1 MLTYEGVFGEKG
13 MDANCDLEWERKTIE
28 GNVCIRPAPSRFAAF
43 GPPGSLDGGK
53 WQEEVEEQFVWPGR
67 PALLPDGR
75 LCVPTLEG
83 LQIVTPPRRSS
94 AFSKKL
100 LKDQGRWGGEEKE
113 WPVEG
118 ADAAGRRAIRASR
131 VYQTLNRPTCVV
143 ASPGGAVFVL
153 EGGGKEAVVK
163 KFSWSEGKMELQG
176 AAEGLELSA
185 YKGDL
190 ALGASA
196 LYVLDELKVLPHPSF
211 HPHPC
216 GFTYRTAPSP
226 PRAAA
231 PRARPRDPQA
241 GARAHRPQGM
251 CAIRRCSRRS
261 RRRALR
267 RRRAPLLRG
276 WWARKRRARA
286 HARRGSLG
294 GGRAEA
300 HHAPADWPLLQ
311 WLQKPYR
318 APQRQAPRCHLAA
331 ARRHEYAGRG
341 FAG

>member
-1 MLTYEGVFGEKG
+1 MNMLTYEGVFGEKG

-83 LQIVTPPRRSS
+83 LQIVAPAEETKCFPN
-94 AFSKKL
+94 SKKL
-100 LKDQGRWGGEEKE
+100 LKDQGRWGGEEWPSQNLLARFEEKE
-113 WPVEG
+113 E

-153 EGGGKEAVVK
+153 ESGGPEGQNGQTIPAVVK

-196 LYVLDELKVLPHPSF
+196 LYVLDELKVPRPSSASSSLRLRILLPRLPV
-211 HPHPC
+211 
-216 GFTYRTAPSP
+216 
-226 PRAAA
+226 
-231 PRARPRDPQA
+231 
-241 GARAHRPQGM
+241 
-251 CAIRRCSRRS
+251 
-261 RRRALR
+261 
-267 RRRAPLLRG
+267 
-276 WWARKRRARA
+276 
-286 HARRGSLG
+286 
-294 GGRAEA
+294 
-300 HHAPADWPLLQ
+300 
-311 WLQKPYR
+311 
-318 APQRQAPRCHLAA
+318 
-331 ARRHEYAGRG
+331 
-341 FAG
+341 